1 MKKATLP
8 LMLIVL
14 VWAGCSTSP
23 HVSQDMF
30 LVEHGFVELSNSN
43 YLEAEA
49 YLRAA
54 LDINP
59 NNPYTL
65 LNLGVVY
72 QDTGRTREAIQ
83 MYQKVLELNPE
94 ETAVKSN
101 REGYTGKKIAEIAR
115 ENLKSL
121 GVFIA
126 HKGPALNTKGLGES
140 IVTDSK
146 VNTAVIQYEAQLQI
160 VSYSAAGHASA
171 IGTQGSQDTVDI
183 ASMGGPSGIGAVSYT
198 HLRAHET

>member
-1 MKKATLP
+1 MSDNTPTKHQ
-8 LMLIVL
+8 L
-14 VWAGCSTSP
+14 VGGYPNEESHITANAYCSGLGGCATSP

-30 LVEHGFVELSNSN
+30 LVEQGFEELSNSN

-72 QDTGRTREAIQ
+72 QDTGRTKEAIQ
-83 MYQKVLELNPE
+83 MYEKVLELNPE

-101 REGYTGKKIAEIAR
+101 REGYSGKKIVEIAR

-121 GVFIA
+121 GIFIA
-126 HKGPALNTKGLGES
+126 EKDPALNTIGLGES
-140 IVTDSK
+140 VVTDSE
-146 VNTAVIQYEAQLQI
+146 VNTVVIPYEAQLQI
-160 VSYSAAGHASA
+160 LSYSAAGHASA
-171 IGTQGSQDTVDI
+171 LG
-183 ASMGGPSGIGAVSYT
+183 Y
-198 HLRAHET
+198 